1 MSLGTDSRIVMRKI
15 YKQEG
20 SDSLSFPSVILAGER
35 LWHDSSKSINANKNQ
50 RPTINNQQLIT
61 RSETVLVNRP
71 TAPTIKSRLINQ
83 RGSRLMI
90 MATKRIAFVGG
101 NRTINKN
108 NVKKH
113 VESLKK
119 FGKNLVPMLYVEA
132 TEVKGHTLYDAETGE
147 VVAQE
152 DYSKYWVIL
161 DGQHRYKA
169 ALQLALTD
177 GFNLDSLRWEK
188 VELNGKSFEDVL
200 IEVNTRTQPWKGAD
214 YICGCVLHNP
224 DTEVL
229 QFAHKL
235 ISLGVSGK
243 TVSKYLFFKDK
254 FKWSDALSNPQVMA
268 DADVER
274 AKEIWSE
281 VQKFPLKVQK
291 SSIIIDFI
299 IKNGG
304 TGHWRDELAKVAG
317 IKDDVKE
324 ALGSLKQGELKRE
337 FEQMVAA

>member
-1 MSLGTDSRIVMRKI
+1 MRKDI
-15 YKQEG
+15 
-20 SDSLSFPSVILAGER
+20 SFVA
-35 LWHDSSKSINANKNQ
+35 
-50 RPTINNQQLIT
+50 
-61 RSETVLVNRP
+61 
-71 TAPTIKSRLINQ
+71 
-83 RGSRLMI
+83 
-90 MATKRIAFVGG
+90 G
-101 NRTINKN
+101 NRAINKN
-108 NVKKH
+108 LVKKLTK
-113 VESLKK
+113 SLKE
-119 FGKNLVPMLYVEA
+119 FGTNLMPLLYVEA
-132 TEVKGHTLYDAETGE
+132 TEVEGHTLYDADSGE
-147 VVAQE
+147 VVAPE
-152 DYSKYWVIL
+152 SYGEYWVVL

-169 ALQLALTD
+169 AQQLALTD
-177 GFNLDSLRWEK
+177 GFNLDALKWQK

-214 YICGCVLHNP
+214 YISGCVLHNP
-224 DTEVL
+224 SNEVV

-243 TVSKYLFFKDK
+243 TVAKYLFFKDK

-337 FEQMVAA
+337 FEQMMSA